1 MYTGKVMEHFTNP
14 RNMGEVENPDGV
26 GMVGNPVCG
35 DVMKITI
42 KVEDGRIAEAKFR
55 TLGCAAAIATS
66 SITTELAIGKTLDE
80 AMQISRRQVAEELGG
95 LPPNKMHCS
104 NLAAQGLHKAIRDY
118 LGELGPDDEQDDE
131 HPHGHAE
138 AGGEQRPACL

>member
-1 MYTGKVMEHFTNP
+1 MYTEKVMEHFSNP
-14 RNMGEVENPDGV
+14 RNMGEVESPDGV

-42 KVEDGRIAEAKFR
+42 RVEDGRVADVKFK

-66 SITTELAIGKTLDE
+66 SITTEMAKGLTLEE
-80 AMQISRRQVAEELGG
+80 ALKISRKQVAEELGG

-104 NLAAQGLHKAIRDY
+104 NLAAQGLHKAINDY
-118 LGELGPDDEQDDE
+118 LVRTGALAEIPEEPEDAHE
-131 HPHGHAE
+131 HAH
-138 AGGEQRPACL
+138 